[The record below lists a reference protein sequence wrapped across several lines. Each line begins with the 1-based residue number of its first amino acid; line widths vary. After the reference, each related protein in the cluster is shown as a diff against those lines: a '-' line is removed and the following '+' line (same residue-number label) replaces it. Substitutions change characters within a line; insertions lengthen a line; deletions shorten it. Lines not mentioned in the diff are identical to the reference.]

1 MMAVTM
7 QQMEDSYLSMM
18 AGDTKHYWLSSSPVV
33 RARQQQLNPYDYAS
47 DWDYR
52 QACKEINAR
61 KYTISQHQSGTR
73 YVCAGHN

>member
-33 RARQQQLNPYDYAS
+33 RVRQQQLNPYDYAS

-52 QACKEINAR
+52 QACKEIEEDYWDAEYDSQLDMELAR
-61 KYTISQHQSGTR
+61 E
-73 YVCAGHN
+73 